1 MFSFLINLLLV
12 FVVAEAAAVGAS
24 TALLLLGNDDPLA
37 NDMWDSF
44 TKKNQ

>member
-24 TALLLLGNDDPLA
+24 TALLLLGNNDPLA
-37 NDMWDSF
+37 NDMFKSF